1 MVIKET
7 MQDDSQQ
14 KAEPD
19 VMNGDGEC
27 SSGPEA
33 LAGIDVDESEWPSVT
48 QAIALIRDIQA
59 EADRRVGDALEM
71 ARDAEGRLRNA
82 RGCAERRRRTIEQL
96 RADLAG
102 RGNNQAT
109 PVPAPVVGVINYFD
123 SAVPDFYL
131 DGDGEPRWA
140 EDIPDVRP
148 VHDRENSPF
157 VTRILRE
164 EGMSVCLDRV
174 TGHDDLRYQ
183 GMSWRELSEQTR
195 TRGTSPQPERV
206 VCVSE
211 DGVYWTV
218 TEGLPT
224 VCRTRFQCDR
234 EGCLPV
240 LQGVSLTTLT
250 VDTVMEEACAELAG
264 LLSNPSFPVFG
275 SVTVGRERTGSIQ
288 DGPGWRLDTYRP
300 EVNVQLYGDT
310 TGRLPETVT
319 CQHVRDVYRLLSA
332 LNGADRDIRTA
343 RRAMFSRSWWSG
355 LTGRTTE

>member
-1 MVIKET
+1 MAKDEVIK
-7 MQDDSQQ
+7 DDAQQ
-14 KAEPD
+14 KALSD
-19 VMNGDGEC
+19 VMNSDAEC
-27 SSGPEA
+27 SSGPEIY
-33 LAGIDVDESEWPSVT
+33 AGTDADESEWPAVT
-48 QAIALIRDIQA
+48 QAIALIRGIQA
-59 EADRRVGDALEM
+59 EADRRVGEAMEV
-71 ARDAEGRLRNA
+71 AGEAECRLRNA
-82 RGCAERRRRTIEQL
+82 RGCAERRRRTIERL

-102 RGNNQAT
+102 RGNNRAA
-109 PVPAPVVGVINYFD
+109 PAVGLINYFD
-123 SAVPDFYL
+123 SSVLDFYR

-140 EDIPDVRP
+140 KDIPDVRP
-148 VHDRENSPF
+148 VHDRESSPF
-157 VTRILRE
+157 MTRILRE

-195 TRGTSPQPERV
+195 TRNTARPPESV

-218 TEGLPT
+218 THGLST
-224 VCRTRFQCDR
+224 VCRARFQYDR

-240 LQGVSLTTLT
+240 LQGVSLTTLK

-264 LLSNPSFPVFG
+264 LLNNPSFPVFG
-275 SVTVGRERTGSIQ
+275 SVIAGRERTDSIQ

-332 LNGADRDIRTA
+332 LNDADRDIRTA
-343 RRAMFSRSWWSG
+343 RRATSSRSWWSG

>member
-7 MQDDSQQ
+7 IQDDSQQ
-14 KAEPD
+14 KVLSD
-19 VMNGDGEC
+19 VMSGDGEC
-27 SSGPEA
+27 SSGPEDY
-33 LAGIDVDESEWPSVT
+33 AGTDVDESEWPAVT

-59 EADRRVGDALEM
+59 EADRRVGDALDM
-71 ARDAEGRLRNA
+71 AQEAEDRLRNA
-82 RGCAERRRRTIEQL
+82 RGCAERRRRTIERL

-102 RGNNQAT
+102 RENNQA
-109 PVPAPVVGVINYFD
+109 APVVGVINYFD
-123 SAVPDFYL
+123 SSVPDFYR
-131 DGDGEPRWA
+131 DGDGEPLWA
-140 EDIPDVRP
+140 EDIPDVRL

-174 TGHDDLRYQ
+174 TGHDELRYQ
-183 GMSWRELSEQTR
+183 GMNWRELSEQTR
-195 TRGTSPQPERV
+195 TRNTARLPESV

-211 DGVYWTV
+211 DGVYWTA
-218 TEGLPT
+218 THGLST
-224 VCRTRFQCDR
+224 VCRARFQYDQ

-250 VDTVMEEACAELAG
+250 VDTVMEEACVELAG
-264 LLSNPSFPVFG
+264 LLNNPLFPVFG
-275 SVTVGRERTGSIQ
+275 SVTAGRERTGSIQ

-332 LNGADRDIRTA
+332 LNDADRDIRTA
-343 RRAMFSRSWWSG
+343 RRATSSRSWWSG
-355 LTGRTTE
+355 LTGRTQE

>member
-1 MVIKET
+1 MVKDEVIK
-7 MQDDSQQ
+7 DDAQQ
-14 KAEPD
+14 KGLSD
-19 VMNGDGEC
+19 VMSGGGEY
-27 SSGPEA
+27 SSGPEDY
-33 LAGIDVDESEWPSVT
+33 AGTDVDESEWPSVT

-82 RGCAERRRRTIEQL
+82 RGCAERRRRTIERL

-102 RGNNQAT
+102 RENNQA
-109 PVPAPVVGVINYFD
+109 APVVGVINYFD
-123 SAVPDFYL
+123 SSVLDFYR

-140 EDIPDVRP
+140 KDIPDVRP

-174 TGHDDLRYQ
+174 TGHDELRYQ
-183 GMSWRELSEQTR
+183 GMNWRELSEQTR
-195 TRGTSPQPERV
+195 TRNTARSPEGV

-218 TEGLPT
+218 THGLST
-224 VCRTRFQCDR
+224 VCRARFQYDR
-234 EGCLPV
+234 ECRLPV

-264 LLSNPSFPVFG
+264 LLNNPSFSVFG
-275 SVTVGRERTGSIQ
+275 SVIAGRERTDSIQ
-288 DGPGWRLDTYRP
+288 DGPGWRCILCQP
-300 EVNVQLYGDT
+300 QLSIQLYGDT
-310 TGRLPETVT
+310 TGRLPEKVT

-332 LNGADRDIRTA
+332 LHDADRDIRAA
-343 RRAMFSRSWWSG
+343 RKTVSSRSWWSA
-355 LTGRTTE
+355 LTGRTPE

>member
-7 MQDDSQQ
+7 VQDDSQQ
-14 KAEPD
+14 KALPD
-19 VMNGDGEC
+19 VMSGGGEC
-27 SSGPEA
+27 LSGTEA
-33 LAGIDVDESEWPSVT
+33 YAGTDKSEWPAVT
-48 QAIALIRDIQA
+48 QAIALIRGIQA
-59 EADRRVGDALEM
+59 EADRRVCDALDM

-82 RGCAERRRRTIEQL
+82 RGCAERRRRTIERL

-102 RGNNQAT
+102 RENNQA
-109 PVPAPVVGVINYFD
+109 APVVGVINYFD
-123 SAVPDFYL
+123 SSVPDFYR
-131 DGDGEPRWA
+131 DGDGEPLWA

-183 GMSWRELSEQTR
+183 GMNWRELSEQTR
-195 TRGTSPQPERV
+195 TRNTARPPESV

-218 TEGLPT
+218 THGLST
-224 VCRTRFQCDR
+224 VCRARFQYER
-234 EGCLPV
+234 EGHLPV
-240 LQGVSLTTLT
+240 LQDVSLTTLT

-275 SVTVGRERTGSIQ
+275 AVTAGRERAGSIQ

-310 TGRLPETVT
+310 TGRLPEKVT

-332 LNGADRDIRTA
+332 LHDADRDIRAARKTA
-343 RRAMFSRSWWSG
+343 ASRSWWSA
-355 LTGRTTE
+355 LTGRTPE